1 MGSFPVPHK
10 KLSLEIKVFYF
21 LLIHVWLGLCCDF
34 EHDLFASLSSPNLF
48 LLLCDFRVTEA
59 HLGFLI

>member
-21 LLIHVWLGLCCDF
+21 LLIHVWLGWCCDF
-34 EHDLFASLSSPNLF
+34 EHNLLFSPILF
-48 LLLCDFRVTEA
+48 LLLCDFGVSEA
-59 HLGFLI
+59 HLGLLI